1 MHAVGEWEECDEL
14 LPTLP
19 GCVTGVVA
27 KARMGKGQ
35 VVSVQC
41 STCLRVFTGRTIIAL
56 RSINFAPTPPA
67 VHHEPFRRCAD
78 CREAGRLPED
88 ADVLRGQ
95 QRCMERE
102 RQEIVRSDDYRKA
115 LRVESSIRSSPQE
128 REIAYNRMVD
138 MLKAADERGL
148 QRWAEKCADSTP
160 SLTARNAGQLPATG

>member
-27 KARMGKGQ
+27 KARMRKGQ

-41 STCLRVFTGRTIIAL
+41 STCLRVFTRRTIIAL
-56 RSINFAPTPPA
+56 RSINFAPTPPT

-78 CREAGRLPED
+78 CREAGRLPDD
-88 ADVLRGQ
+88 ADVLREQ
-95 QRCMERE
+95 QRCMEFE
-102 RQEIVRSDDYRKA
+102 RQKVARSDDYRKTLQA
-115 LRVESSIRSSPQE
+115 EMSICSSPKE
-128 REIAYNRMVD
+128 REAAYRRMVD
-138 MLKAADERGL
+138 MLKAAEERGM
-148 QRWAEKCADSTP
+148 QRWAEQCADSTP

>member
-35 VVSVQC
+35 VASVQC
-41 STCLRVFTGRTIIAL
+41 STCLRVFTGWTIIAL

-78 CREAGRLPED
+78 CREAGRLPEN
-88 ADVLRGQ
+88 AHVLRGQ

-102 RQEIVRSDDYRKA
+102 RQEIVRSDDYSKA
-115 LRVESSIRSSPQE
+115 LQVESSIHSSPQE
-128 REIAYNRMVD
+128 REAAYKLMQDILRM
-138 MLKAADERGL
+138 AN
-148 QRWAEKCADSTP
+148 EKGMKKWRQKHGS
-160 SLTARNAGQLPATG
+160 S